1 MSDYIF
7 NNNHSSTDSFNVVSQ
22 IQDLQSDSIFKHFFD
37 DNFNP
42 KSFTLIEGVTISEQ
56 INKISN
62 GIEILNKHLHNLICE
77 KFEDLLAQASNI
89 EEFEDILKGINSKI
103 QILLTNLERLR
114 AKLVEPHNKISFQVV
129 LLNRLQITCDLLR
142 RVIRIIHLNKRL
154 QQNKLDIESNTITR
168 EITKVAQ
175 CINEIEF
182 LLGEEPK
189 LNEIEIIQ
197 NDCSKMRNI
206 KNDLI
211 EISHDLLMSGLQ
223 KQDQIA
229 IGSALQVFY
238 SLKMLND
245 KVNQI
250 IVGKQEYISKSIKD
264 AIDFN
269 SLVPKS
275 YQKGGPGGAV
285 IPMTYN
291 QNVNF
296 RNSFWNNIDSLFEK
310 IYISFNQ
317 MNILY
322 KILKKRRD
330 SVTHTLFIDEID
342 MVDGVNEFLIYTSK
356 SLSEQICKA
365 SSDYPLLK
373 NAFESENTK
382 FLSMFSEL
390 WKRIA
395 REDKDLNAEKVFA
408 FINATF

>member
-1 MSDYIF
+1 MSEYIF

-22 IQDLQSDSIFKHFFD
+22 IQDLQSDSIFKNFFD

-42 KSFTLIEGVTISEQ
+42 KSFTLVEGVTISEQ

-62 GIEILNKHLHNLICE
+62 GIEMLNKHLHNLICE
-77 KFEDLLAQASNI
+77 KFEDLLDQASNI
-89 EEFEDILKGINSKI
+89 EEFEDILKGIHSKI

-114 AKLVEPHNKISFQVV
+114 AKLIEPYNKISFQIV

-154 QQNKLDIESNTITR
+154 QQNQLFIESNTITR

-182 LLGEEPK
+182 LLAEEPK

-269 SLVPKS
+269 CLVPKS
-275 YQKGGPGGAV
+275 YQKGPGGAV

-296 RNSFWNNIDSLFEK
+296 RNSLWNNIESLFEK

-317 MNILY
+317 INILY

-342 MVDGVNEFLIYTSK
+342 MVDVVNEFLIYTSK

-373 NAFESENTK
+373 NAFEIENTK

-408 FINATF
+408 FINDTF

>member
-114 AKLVEPHNKISFQVV
+114 AKLIEPHNKISFQVV